1 MLSGWIRGPSGC
13 MDLVYVFSIQQFRAR
28 HCFHSSRSGLLSFS
42 YIPGLWGRKESDT
55 TERLIWSD
63 LILASLYIQSFRQ
76 PGLSVPVMGHMQ
88 PLSSMLVKL
97 AGSGVVLLG
106 WIMTPPLT
114 DLVTRASDS
123 LSSVSSFSLVKWRS
137 YWCLGVWNRKVYMEC
152 LAYTV
157 YSIASMNASSQKPG
171 WPGPWG

>member
-114 DLVTRASDS
+114 DLVTRLNNLDFVFIPLLCPESFHFYILVYVGLFVWDS
-123 LSSVSSFSLVKWRS
+123 SSSSPIFKFYLKF
-137 YWCLGVWNRKVYMEC
+137 
-152 LAYTV
+152 YTL
-157 YSIASMNASSQKPG
+157 
-171 WPGPWG
+171 